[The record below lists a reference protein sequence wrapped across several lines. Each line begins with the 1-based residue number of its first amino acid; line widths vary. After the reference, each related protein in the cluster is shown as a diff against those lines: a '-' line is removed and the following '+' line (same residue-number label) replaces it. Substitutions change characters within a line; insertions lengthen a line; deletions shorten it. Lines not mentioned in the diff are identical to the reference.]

1 MRQKSIILALFC
13 CYCLLLFIGAVGA
26 DSADYWFQKGLLLR
40 SQSKYPEAIQAFDQ
54 ALQLNPDN
62 PYYWN
67 EKGIALGDSGQ
78 WHEAIAT
85 FDTALAK
92 DPGFSVAHTNK
103 CWAYLNLEQYPD
115 ALTSCNASIALY
127 ANDAMTWNDL
137 GDAYR
142 NLGRNEEAMMAFDK
156 AIDLNPYLIYAWEN
170 KGDILLKTGKR
181 DEAIAALKKGLAI
194 DPNYPRLWAL
204 IDEAVNGTPSLS
216 STPSNNGTAQNIS
229 LPIQSTPAIT
239 PKQQDT
245 PQFLLPLAIAILVI
259 VVGGGAYGYI
269 KYKQKTP
276 ESISLPPLTTPMIS
290 SKKDHRDVFISYAQ
304 VDKPTA
310 DAACAKLESR
320 NIRCWIAPRDVSA
333 GKHFPEAIIEGIE
346 GSRVMVLIFSSHSNN
361 SQHVIRELTTAVN
374 KGLIIIPFRIENVL
388 PSRSME
394 YLIGLPHWLDALTP
408 PLDHHLDTLAGTLE
422 KFLSDKTP
430 DSDEKK

>member
-1 MRQKSIILALFC
+1 MRQKTIVLAVIC
-13 CYCLLLFIGAVGA
+13 CYCLLFFIGIAGA
-26 DSADYWFQKGLLLR
+26 ESADYWYQKGLLLR

-67 EKGIALGDSGQ
+67 EKGTVLGDSGQ
-78 WHEAIAT
+78 WHEAIAA

-92 DPGFSVAHTNK
+92 DPGFSVGHTNK
-103 CWAYLNLEQYPD
+103 CWAYLNLEQYPE
-115 ALTSCNASIALY
+115 ALTSCNVSITLY
-127 ANDAMTWNDL
+127 PNDAMAWNNL

-142 NLGRNEEAMMAFDK
+142 NLERNDEAMMAWDK

-170 KGDILLKTGKR
+170 KGEMLLKTGKR

-194 DPNYPRLWAL
+194 DPNYPRLQVL

-216 STPSNNGTAQNIS
+216 NTPSNNGTAQNIS

-259 VVGGGAYGYI
+259 VVSGGAYGYI

-276 ESISLPPLTTPMIS
+276 ASTLLSPLTTSEIRL
-290 SKKDHRDVFISYAQ
+290 KKDHHDVFISYAQ

-320 NIRCWIAPRDVSA
+320 NIRCWIAPRDVPP
-333 GKHFPEAIIEGIE
+333 GKHFPEAIIDGIE

-374 KGLIIIPFRIENVL
+374 KRLIIIPFRIENVL
-388 PSRSME
+388 PSKSME

-408 PLDHHLDTLAGTLE
+408 SLEHHLDTLATTLE
-422 KFLSDKTP
+422 KFLSDNTP
-430 DSDEKK
+430 EPDEKK